1 MSLKSFQ
8 SEIQEI
14 YAREL
19 ARQRGQ
25 ASGTPAPRNIHSK
38 KTQIL
43 EESNIVGEPPPSR
56 DAGIEGEVEA
66 VLVLHL
72 PLSCCAFAQIFSGI
86 TIYP

>member
-25 ASGTPAPRNIHSK
+25 ASVTPAPRNIHTRK
-38 KTQIL
+38 IQIP
-43 EESNIVGEPPPSR
+43 EESNIIGEPPPSR
-56 DAGIEGEVEA
+56 DTGVEDEVEA

-72 PLSCCAFAQIFSGI
+72 SLPCCASTQFFSGI
-86 TIYP
+86 TICP